1 VCANER
7 EREIGVNGEERRGVV
22 ENLRREIQ

>member
-1 VCANER
+1 MRER
-7 EREIGVNGEERRGVV
+7 QREIGVNGEERRGVV